1 MERENKETERER
13 ERRRR
18 MNLIKTKVEEP
29 KFEMIWSNVRLHS
42 AVLILIFMNNQRM

>member
-1 MERENKETERER
+1 MWKGKTKRQRER